1 MDIEK
6 TEKFLDVLGEPK
18 YRLSQIK
25 KAVFQDGVSDFSQ
38 IYNLSKQLREKLDRE
53 IKILSF
59 TPENILVSKNE
70 DSFKALLKLKDNNF
84 IETVLLSAKPGL
96 WSVCLST
103 QVGCPLNCSFCAT
116 GQSGFK
122 RNLTAEEITDQV
134 LLWKQYLKTQNSKLK
149 EQNPKDKI
157 QNSKFKIKNSHI
169 SNVVFMGMGEP
180 LLNWENVKESLE
192 DLIDPELFG
201 FGSRSISVSTC
212 GIPENIVKMQ
222 KYFPQINLA
231 ISLHFADDQKRSQ
244 FMPINKKHNLKDLS
258 HSFNQYFE
266 SSKRKVFLEYIL
278 LASLNDSEKDALDLV
293 KFIKSIRNNYLL
305 HVNLIEY
312 NQTYNKYSGS
322 SRSKIE
328 KFKNYLLNN
337 HISVTTRK
345 SLGQEIQGA
354 CGQLAGK
361 K

>member
-116 GQSGFK
+116 GQSG
-122 RNLTAEEITDQV
+122 
-134 LLWKQYLKTQNSKLK
+134 
-149 EQNPKDKI
+149 
-157 QNSKFKIKNSHI
+157 
-169 SNVVFMGMGEP
+169 
-180 LLNWENVKESLE
+180 
-192 DLIDPELFG
+192 
-201 FGSRSISVSTC
+201 
-212 GIPENIVKMQ
+212 
-222 KYFPQINLA
+222 
-231 ISLHFADDQKRSQ
+231 
-244 FMPINKKHNLKDLS
+244 
-258 HSFNQYFE
+258 
-266 SSKRKVFLEYIL
+266 
-278 LASLNDSEKDALDLV
+278 
-293 KFIKSIRNNYLL
+293 
-305 HVNLIEY
+305 
-312 NQTYNKYSGS
+312 
-322 SRSKIE
+322 
-328 KFKNYLLNN
+328 
-337 HISVTTRK
+337 
-345 SLGQEIQGA
+345 
-354 CGQLAGK
+354 
-361 K
+361 